1 MYYVYKIENTVT
13 GKKYVGYI
21 DFDPT
26 LLTMADIYILAVNQE
41 ELPHLV
47 NSMKKYGHNS
57 FEIEVQGVYE
67 FEQNAIDVRDAWI
80 DEYDTLSPYKGYQ
93 QNLKLIPLRDELPE
107 WLATN
112 VELTERMRKAEEI
125 AKKSVPD
132 ETTMNTGEWVELT
145 CKPTPDL
152 TPSKA
157 SDNPYDKIIK
167 GTKLLKEMQ
176 QAYLNDDY
184 LSVMYIYKD
193 FSQYVEVD
201 TDLDGVIND
210 LLASAKED
218 LINMLDELEF

>member
-1 MYYVYKIENTVT
+1 MYYVYKIENTIN
-13 GKKYVGYI
+13 GKKYIGFT

-47 NSMKKYGHNS
+47 NGMKKYGHNS

-93 QNLKLIPLRDELPE
+93 QNLKLIPLRDKLPS
-107 WLATN
+107 WLASN
-112 VELTERMRKAEEI
+112 MELNESMRKVEEI
-125 AKKSVPD
+125 AEREAPIENMVDP
-132 ETTMNTGEWVELT
+132 N
-145 CKPTPDL
+145 L

-157 SDNPYDKIIK
+157 SDTPYDKISKAIL
-167 GTKLLKEMQ
+167 LLKEMQ
-176 QAYLNDDY
+176 QAYLNSDY
-184 LSVMYIYKD
+184 STVLSIYKD

-201 TDLDGVIND
+201 TDLDDIIHN
-210 LLASAKED
+210 LLISAKGN
-218 LINMLDELEF
+218 LINMLYEIEF